1 MQDNFITE
9 RQSRPLWNSLAFVFK
24 LKIDSL
30 WQSIFCCGFI
40 KWYDLCRFGI
50 CQLIFNNAFYYF
62 FVAFSSMAQKMVA
75 SMA

>member
-1 MQDNFITE
+1 MSYKIVQTNKINMQDNFITE

-50 CQLIFNNAFYYF
+50 IMSTHFQ
-62 FVAFSSMAQKMVA
+62 
-75 SMA
+75 